1 MQNMRLFKMK
11 NIYILLVMISTIG
24 MHSCDQ
30 YLDIVPDK
38 SQEIELMFE
47 RKEAAY
53 RALATCYYYLPQE
66 DGVYSTS
73 AFASD
78 ELTTPIA
85 KETPGVELMRGKQ
98 SADRPIMGLWDD
110 TYPYGRMQ
118 ESLWKAIRAC
128 NIFIDNIDLVKDMKA
143 EEKNQWKSEAIFLKA
158 YYHFLLFRQY
168 GPIPIID
175 VNLPITAGVE
185 QVRIKRKPVDEVI
198 DYIVSTI
205 DKSITN
211 LPVRITS
218 SNNFGRIDRLIA
230 YSIKSRVLLYAASPL
245 YNGNVAFYDTFKDKD
260 GVKLFNTAFDK
271 EKWKK
276 AMEAAEMAL
285 QIAASNNVK
294 LYEFN
299 GIVPAFDT
307 LDIKQPEIK
316 ALYNY
321 RYMFT
326 ERWNQELIW
335 GNSNPVANGQW
346 WTLQAASMMINPEA
360 SSNEAAWQW
369 VSPTIQAAEAYYTK
383 NGLPIDEDLTF
394 RYNNRF
400 QLARVTAADRFNA
413 QTGST
418 IMIPNLHLGR
428 EPRFYASIGF
438 DKGIYR
444 TWGQKWNLLM
454 KKGEAHGRR
463 GNTNDY
469 VITGYVLKKVCHP
482 NSEGNAYNRLVTYPW
497 PIIRLAELYLNYA
510 EAYNEYYG
518 PDQKVYD
525 ALNKVRVR
533 SGVPT
538 VEVAWENANIAKTP
552 NKHKTTEGLREI
564 IKQERRIELAFEG
577 HRNFDVRR
585 WKEGDKYFNIP
596 VTGWSVDGSTTN
608 TFYIVKTVGQ
618 RSFITPRDY
627 LHPIKYSEM
636 LVNSN
641 LIQNPGW

>member
-1 MQNMRLFKMK
+1 MK
-11 NIYILLVMISTIG
+11 SYNKIYLSCLVITISLLSG
-24 MHSCDQ
+24 CSD

-38 SQEIELMFE
+38 AQEIELMFE

-53 RALATCYYYLPQE
+53 KALATCYHYLPQE

-98 SADRPIMGLWDD
+98 SVDNPIMGLWHD

-118 ESLWKAIRAC
+118 ESLFKAIRAC
-128 NIFIDNIDLVKDMKA
+128 NIFIENIDLVKDMKVD
-143 EEKNQWKSEAIFLKA
+143 EKETWKSEAILLKA

-168 GPIPIID
+168 GPIPIVD
-175 VNLPITAGVE
+175 VNLPITSGVQE
-185 QVRIKRKPVDEVI
+185 VRIKREPVDNVI
-198 DYIVSTI
+198 EYIVSTI
-205 DKSITN
+205 DKSIEH
-211 LPVRITS
+211 LPARISS
-218 SNNFGRIDRLIA
+218 SNDFGRIDQIIA
-230 YSIKSRVLLYAASPL
+230 YAIKSRVLLYAASPL
-245 YNGNVAFYDTFKDKD
+245 FNGNAEFYETFKDKD
-260 GVKLFNTAFDK
+260 GQKLFNTVHDQ
-271 EKWKK
+271 EKWKR
-276 AMEAAEMAL
+276 ALEATETALQMAL
-285 QIAASNNVK
+285 ANSVK
-294 LYEFN
+294 MYEFM
-299 GIVPAFDT
+299 GIVPSFDT
-307 LDIKQPEIK
+307 LDIQQPEVK

-326 ERWNQELIW
+326 ERWNSELIW
-335 GNSNPVANGQW
+335 GNSNPVNNGQW
-346 WTLQAASMMINPEA
+346 WSLQAASMMINPEA
-360 SSNEAAWQW
+360 SAQAAAWQW
-369 VSPTIQAAEAYYTK
+369 TSPTIQVVEAYYTK

-394 RYNNRF
+394 KYANRYS
-400 QLARVTAADRFNA
+400 LARVTDADKYHTM
-413 QTGST
+413 TGST

-454 KKGEAHGRR
+454 KKGEIYGRR

-482 NSEGNAYNRLVTYPW
+482 NSEGDAYNKLITYPW
-497 PIIRLAELYLNYA
+497 PIIRLSELYLNYA

-525 ALNKVRVR
+525 ALNHIRLR
-533 SGVPT
+533 SGVPK
-538 VEVAWENANIAKTP
+538 VEEAWSNPTFAKTM
-552 NKHKTTEGLREI
+552 NKHLDKDGLREI
-564 IKQERRIELAFEG
+564 IRQERQIELAFEG

-585 WKEGDKYFNIP
+585 WKEGERYFNKA
-596 VTGWSVDGSTTN
+596 VTGWSVDGTSTN
-608 TFYIVKTVGQ
+608 TFYVVKNVGQ

-627 LHPIKYSEM
+627 LFPIKYSEII
-636 LVNSN
+636 VNSN
-641 LIQNPGW
+641 LVQNPGW

>member
-1 MQNMRLFKMK
+1 MK
-11 NIYILLVMISTIG
+11 NTTIFYLLFTVFFLS
-24 MHSCDQ
+24 SCSD
-30 YLDIVPDK
+30 YLNIIPDK
-38 SQEIELMFE
+38 AQEIELMFE

-53 RALATCYYYLPQE
+53 KALATCYHYLPQE
-66 DGVYSTS
+66 DGVYSTY

-85 KETPGVELMRGKQ
+85 KETPGVEMMRGKQ
-98 SADRPIMGLWDD
+98 NADNPLMGLWHD

-118 ESLWKAIRAC
+118 ESLFKAIRAC
-128 NIFIDNIDLVKDMKA
+128 NIFIENIDLVKDMKT
-143 EEKNQWKSEAIFLKA
+143 EEKETWKAEAIFLKA

-175 VNLPITAGVE
+175 ENLPITASVE
-185 QVRIKRKPVDEVI
+185 EVRIKRKPVDEVV

-205 DKSITN
+205 DKSIEH
-211 LPVRITS
+211 LPARLTS
-218 SNNFGRIDRLIA
+218 SNELGRIDKVIA
-230 YSIKSRVLLYAASPL
+230 LSIKSRVLLYAASPL
-245 YNGNVAFYDTFKDKD
+245 FNGNAAFYDTFKDKD
-260 GVKLFNTAFDK
+260 GVRLFNSTFDK

-276 AMEAAEMAL
+276 ALDAAEVAIQSATANGLKMYEYN
-285 QIAASNNVK
+285 NNV
-294 LYEFN
+294 
-299 GIVPAFDT
+299 PSFDSV
-307 LDIKQPEIK
+307 DYRQPEVK

-326 ERWNQELIW
+326 DPWNSELIW
-335 GNSNPVANGQW
+335 GSSDPVNNGDW
-346 WTLQAASMMINPEA
+346 WSLQAASMMINPEA
-360 SSNEAAWQW
+360 SSQAAAWQW

-383 NGLPIDEDLTF
+383 NGLPIEEDITF
-394 RYNNRF
+394 KYSNRF
-400 QLARVTAADRFNA
+400 SLARVTDADKYHVMPSG
-413 QTGST
+413 GSI

-454 KKGEAHGRR
+454 KKGETYGRR

-482 NSEGNAYNRLVTYPW
+482 DSEGDSYTKLKTYPW
-497 PIIRLAELYLNYA
+497 PLIRLAELYLNYA

-525 ALNKVRVR
+525 ALNKIRVR

-538 VEVAWENANIAKTP
+538 VEEAWENPLFAKTV
-552 NKHKTTEGLREI
+552 NKHKSTDGLREI
-564 IKQERRIELAFEG
+564 IKQERRIELGFEG

-585 WKEGDKYFNIP
+585 WKEGDKYFNQA
-596 VTGWSVDGSTTN
+596 VTGWSVDGTSTG
-608 TFYIVKTVGQ
+608 TFYIVKAVGQ

-627 LHPIKYSEM
+627 LHPIKYSEII
-636 LVNSN
+636 VNSN
-641 LIQNPGW
+641 LVQNPGW

>member
-1 MQNMRLFKMK
+1 MK
-11 NIYILLVMISTIG
+11 KTYIVYLILTMFILS
-24 MHSCDQ
+24 SCSD

-38 SQEIELMFE
+38 AQEIELMFE

-53 RALATCYYYLPQE
+53 RALATCYHYLPQE

-98 SADRPIMGLWDD
+98 SVDNPIMGLWND

-118 ESLWKAIRAC
+118 ESLFKAIRAC
-128 NIFIDNIDLVKDMKA
+128 NIFIENIDLVKDMKI
-143 EEKNQWKSEAIFLKA
+143 EEKESWKSEAIFLKA

-168 GPIPIID
+168 GPIPIVD
-175 VNLPITAGVE
+175 SNLPITASVE
-185 QVRIKRKPVDEVI
+185 EVRIVRKPVDEVI

-205 DKSITN
+205 DLSITN
-211 LPVRITS
+211 LPIRITS
-218 SNNFGRIDRLIA
+218 SNDFGRIDKLIA

-245 YNGNVAFYDTFKDKD
+245 FNGNATFYDTFKDKN
-260 GVKLFNTAFDK
+260 GTKLFNTTYDK

-276 AMEAAEMAL
+276 ALDAAEYAIQL
-285 QIAASNNVK
+285 AAANGVK
-294 LYEFN
+294 MYEFE
-299 GIVPAFDT
+299 GIVPTFDT
-307 LDIKQPEIK
+307 LDIKQPEVQ

-326 ERWNQELIW
+326 ERWNSELIW
-335 GNSNPVANGQW
+335 GNSNPVNDGDW
-346 WTLQAASMMINPEA
+346 WSLQAASMMINPEA
-360 SSNEAAWQW
+360 SAQAAAWQW

-383 NGLPIDEDLTF
+383 NGLPIDQDLTF
-394 RYNNRF
+394 KYANRF
-400 QLARVTAADRFNA
+400 GLARVTDADKYHA
-413 QTGST
+413 MTGST

-454 KKGEAHGRR
+454 KKGETYGRR

-469 VITGYVLKKVCHP
+469 VISGYVLKKVCHP
-482 NSEGNAYNRLVTYPW
+482 NSEGDAYNKLVTYPW

-525 ALNKVRVR
+525 ALNNIRVR
-533 SGVPT
+533 SDVPT
-538 VEVAWENANIAKTP
+538 VEAAWSNPLLARTLD
-552 NKHKTTEGLREI
+552 KHKSQDGLRDI
-564 IKQERRIELAFEG
+564 IRQERRIELAFEG

-585 WKEGDKYFNIP
+585 WLEGDQYFNNP
-596 VTGWSVDGSTTN
+596 VTGWSVDGSSTS
-608 TFYIVKTVGQ
+608 TFYVVKTIGQ

-627 LHPIKYSEM
+627 LFPIKYSEI

-641 LIQNPGW
+641 LVQNPGW

>member
-1 MQNMRLFKMK
+1 MKIFNMKK
-11 NIYILLVMISTIG
+11 TYILFAIISTLALN
-24 MHSCDQ
+24 SCDS

-38 SQEIELMFE
+38 AQEIELMFE

-53 RALATCYYYLPQE
+53 RALATCYHYLPQE
-66 DGVYSTS
+66 DGVYSTT

-98 SADRPIMGLWDD
+98 SVDNPIMGLWHD

-118 ESLWKAIRAC
+118 ESLFKAIRAC
-128 NIFIDNIDLVKDMKA
+128 NIFIENIDMVKDMKTD
-143 EEKNQWKSEAIFLKA
+143 EKATWKSEAIFLKA

-168 GPIPIID
+168 GPVPIVD

-185 QVRIKRKPVDEVI
+185 EVRIKRRTVDEVV

-205 DKSITN
+205 DKSIPN
-211 LPVRITS
+211 LPTRITS
-218 SNNFGRIDRLIA
+218 SNDFGRIDKLIA

-245 YNGNVAFYDTFKDKD
+245 FNGNASFYDTFKDKD
-260 GVKLFNTAFDK
+260 GVKLFNTTYDK

-276 AMEAAEMAL
+276 ALDAAEYAL
-285 QIAASNNVK
+285 QLATANSVK

-299 GIVPAFDT
+299 GIVPTFDT
-307 LDIKQPEIK
+307 LDIKQPEVQ

-326 ERWNQELIW
+326 ERWNSELIW
-335 GNSNPVANGQW
+335 GNSNPVNNGQW
-346 WTLQAASMMINPEA
+346 WTLQAASMMINPDA
-360 SSNEAAWQW
+360 SAQAAAWQW

-394 RYNNRF
+394 KYANRYS
-400 QLARVTAADRFNA
+400 LARVTDADKYHA
-413 QTGST
+413 MTGST

-454 KKGEAHGRR
+454 KKGEAYGRR

-482 NSEGNAYNRLVTYPW
+482 NSEGDAYTKLVTYPW
-497 PIIRLAELYLNYA
+497 PIIRMAELYLNYA

-525 ALNKVRVR
+525 ALNKIRVR

-538 VEVAWENANIAKTP
+538 VEAAWENPLLAKTV
-552 NKHKTTEGLREI
+552 NKHKTLEGLREI

-608 TFYIVKTVGQ
+608 TFYVVKIVGQ

-641 LIQNPGW
+641 LVQNPGW

>member
-1 MQNMRLFKMK
+1 MK
-11 NIYILLVMISTIG
+11 NKFIILIIISIATLY
-24 MHSCDQ
+24 SCDG
-30 YLDIVPDK
+30 YLDIIPDK
-38 SQEIELMFE
+38 TQEIEMMFE
-47 RKEAAY
+47 RKEAAF
-53 RALATCYYYLPQE
+53 RALATCYHYLPQE

-98 SADRPIMGLWDD
+98 TVDNPIMGLWDD
-110 TYPYGRMQ
+110 TYPAGRMQ
-118 ESLWKAIRAC
+118 ESLFKAIRAC
-128 NIFIDNIDLVKDMKA
+128 NILIDNIDKVRDMKTN
-143 EEKNQWKSEAIFLKA
+143 EKTTWKAEAIFLKA

-168 GPIPIID
+168 GPIPIVDI
-175 VNLPITAGVE
+175 NLPITAGVE
-185 QVRIKRKPVDEVI
+185 EVRINRKPVDEVVE
-198 DYIVSTI
+198 YIVSTI
-205 DKSITN
+205 NKAIPN
-211 LPVRITS
+211 LPTRITS
-218 SNNFGRIDRLIA
+218 SNDLGRVDQLIA

-245 YNGNVAFYDTFKDKD
+245 FNGNAAFYDTFKDKN
-260 GVKLFNTAFDK
+260 GVKLFNSIYDK

-276 AMEAAEMAL
+276 ALDASEYAL
-285 QIAASNNVK
+285 QFALDNGVK
-294 LYEFN
+294 LYEYN
-299 GIVPAFDT
+299 DKVPAFDSV
-307 LDIKQPEIK
+307 DYKQAEVK

-326 ERWNQELIW
+326 SPWNSELVW
-335 GNSNPVANGQW
+335 GNSNPVTNGQW
-346 WTLQAASMMINPEA
+346 WSLQAASMMINPDA
-360 SSNEAAWQW
+360 SSQAAAWQW

-394 RYNNRF
+394 KYTNRYS
-400 QLARVTAADRFNA
+400 LARVTDADKFHA
-413 QTGST
+413 VTGST
-418 IMIPNLHLGR
+418 VMIPNLHLGR

-454 KKGEAHGRR
+454 KKGETYGRR
-463 GNTNDY
+463 GSTNDY
-469 VITGYVLKKVCHP
+469 VVTGYVLKKVCHP
-482 NSEGNAYNRLVTYPW
+482 DSEGDAYNKLVTYPW
-497 PIIRLAELYLNYA
+497 PIVRLAELYLNYA

-525 ALNKVRVR
+525 ALNKIRVR

-538 VEVAWENANIAKTP
+538 IEAAWENPALAKTL
-552 NKHKTTEGLREI
+552 NKHKSKEGLREI

-585 WKEGDKYFNIP
+585 WKEGDKYFNTP
-596 VTGWSVDGSTTN
+596 VTGWSVDGTTTN
-608 TFYIVKTVGQ
+608 TFYVVKIVGQ

-636 LVNSN
+636 IVNSN
-641 LIQNPGW
+641 LVQNPGW

>member
-1 MQNMRLFKMK
+1 MK
-11 NIYILLVMISTIG
+11 KINIITLIIFAFLLN
-24 MHSCDQ
+24 SCAD

-38 SQEIELMFE
+38 AQEIELMFE

-53 RALATCYYYLPQE
+53 KALATCYHYLPQE
-66 DGVYSTS
+66 DGVYSTY

-85 KETPGVELMRGKQ
+85 KETPGVEMMRGKQ
-98 SADRPIMGLWDD
+98 TADNPLMGLWHD
-110 TYPYGRMQ
+110 TYPYGRTQ
-118 ESLWKAIRAC
+118 ESLFKAIRAC
-128 NIFIDNIDLVKDMKA
+128 NIFIENIDLVKDMKD
-143 EEKNQWKSEAIFLKA
+143 EEKQTWKSEAIFLKA

-168 GPIPIID
+168 GPIPIVD

-185 QVRIKRKPVDEVI
+185 EVRVKREPVDKVV

-205 DKSITN
+205 DKSIEH
-211 LPVRITS
+211 LPLRITS
-218 SNNFGRIDRLIA
+218 SNELGRIDQLIA

-245 YNGNVAFYDTFKDKD
+245 FNGNAAFYDTFKDKD
-260 GVKLFNTAFDK
+260 GVKLFNTVYDK

-276 AMEAAEMAL
+276 ALDASEFAINMAVGQGL
-285 QIAASNNVK
+285 K
-294 LYEFN
+294 MYEYTDK
-299 GIVPAFDT
+299 VPAFDSV
-307 LDIKQPEIK
+307 DILQPEVQ

-326 ERWNQELIW
+326 DRWNSELIW
-335 GNSNPVANGQW
+335 GSSDPVNNGDW
-346 WTLQAASMMINPEA
+346 WSFQAAAMMINPDA
-360 SSNEAAWQW
+360 SAQAAAWQW

-394 RYNNRF
+394 KYANRYS
-400 QLARVTAADRFNA
+400 LARVTDADKYHCI
-413 QTGST
+413 TGST

-454 KKGEAHGRR
+454 KKGETYGRR

-469 VITGYVLKKVCHP
+469 VITGYVLKKICHP
-482 NSEGNAYNRLVTYPW
+482 NSEGDAYNKLVTYPW
-497 PIIRLAELYLNYA
+497 PLIRLAELYLNYA

-525 ALNKVRVR
+525 ALNKIRVR

-538 VEVAWENANIAKTP
+538 VEEAWKNPLLAKTV
-552 NKHKTTEGLREI
+552 NKHEDVDGLREI

-585 WKEGDKYFNIP
+585 WKEGDKYFNKP

-608 TFYIVKTVGQ
+608 SFYIVKTVGQ

-627 LHPIKYSEM
+627 LHPIKYSEII
-636 LVNSN
+636 VNSN
-641 LIQNPGW
+641 LAQNPGW

>member
-1 MQNMRLFKMK
+1 MKKLNIIWAIVLLFTL
-11 NIYILLVMISTIG
+11 N
-24 MHSCDQ
+24 SCAD

-53 RALATCYYYLPQE
+53 RALANCYYYLPQE

-98 SADRPIMGLWDD
+98 SVDNPLMGLWHD
-110 TYPYGRMQ
+110 TYPFGRMQ
-118 ESLWKAIRAC
+118 ESLFKGIRAC
-128 NIFIDNIDLVKDMKA
+128 NIFIENIDLVKDMRE
-143 EEKNQWKSEAIFLKA
+143 EEKSQWKSEAMFLKA
-158 YYHFLLFRQY
+158 FYHFLLFRQY

-175 VNLPITAGVE
+175 KNLPITAGVE
-185 QVRIKRKPVDEVI
+185 EVRIKRRPVDEVVS
-198 DYIVSTI
+198 YIVETI
-205 DKSITN
+205 DKSIVN
-211 LPVRITS
+211 LPLRVSS
-218 SNNFGRIDRLIA
+218 SNDLGRIDKVIA
-230 YSIKSRVLLYAASPL
+230 YAIKSRVLLYAASPL
-245 YNGNVAFYDTFKDKD
+245 FNGNAQFYETFKNVD
-260 GVKLFNTAFDK
+260 GEKLFATNASQ
-271 EKWKK
+271 EKWK
-276 AMEAAEMAL
+276 AALDASEQAL
-285 QIAASNNVK
+285 QLALANGAK

-299 GIVPAFDT
+299 GVVPVFDT
-307 LDIKQPEIK
+307 LDYQQPEIK
-316 ALYNY
+316 SLYNY

-326 ERWNQELIW
+326 DRWNAELLW

-346 WTLQAASMMINPEA
+346 WSLQAASMMINPDA
-360 SSNEAAWQW
+360 SAQAAAWQW
-369 VSPTIQAAEAYYTK
+369 VSPTIQAAEAYYSK

-394 RYNNRF
+394 RYNNRYS
-400 QLARVTAADRFNA
+400 LTRVTEADKLYV

-418 IMIPNLHLGR
+418 IMIPNLHLNR

-438 DKGIYR
+438 DKAIYR
-444 TWGQKWNLLM
+444 TWGQKWNLQM
-454 KKGEAHGRR
+454 KRGETHGRR

-482 NSEGNAYNRLVTYPW
+482 NSEGDAFNKLVTYPW

-525 ALNKVRVR
+525 ALNAVRTR

-538 VEVAWENANIAKTP
+538 VEAAWENAAIAKTH
-552 NKHKTTEGLREI
+552 NKHKTAEGLREI

-585 WKEGDKYFNIP
+585 WKEADKYFNMP
-596 VTGWSVDGSTTN
+596 VTGWSVDGATTN
-608 TFYIVKTVGQ
+608 TFYMVKNVGQ

-627 LHPIKYSEM
+627 LFPIKYSEM

-641 LIQNPGW
+641 LVQNPGW

>member
-1 MQNMRLFKMK
+1 MLKLK
-11 NIYILLVMISTIG
+11 NIYLLFAILSTVALN
-24 MHSCDQ
+24 SCDN

-38 SQEIELMFE
+38 TQEIELMFE

-53 RALATCYYYLPQE
+53 RALATCYHYLPQE

-98 SADRPIMGLWDD
+98 SADNPIMGLWDD
-110 TYPYGRMQ
+110 TYPYGRTQ
-118 ESLWKAIRAC
+118 ESLFKAIRAC
-128 NIFIDNIDLVKDMKA
+128 NTFIENIDLVKDMKT
-143 EEKNQWKSEAIFLKA
+143 EEKEAWKSEVIFLKA

-168 GPIPIID
+168 GPIPIVD
-175 VNLPITAGVE
+175 KNLPITAGVE
-185 QVRIKRKPVDEVI
+185 EVRIKRRPVDEVI

-211 LPVRITS
+211 LPTRITS
-218 SNNFGRIDRLIA
+218 SNDLGRIDKVIA

-245 YNGNVAFYDTFKDKD
+245 FNGNATFYDTFKDKD
-260 GVKLFNTAFDK
+260 GVKLFNTTYDK

-276 AMEAAEMAL
+276 ALDAAEQAIQL
-285 QIAASNNVK
+285 AEANNVK
-294 LYEFN
+294 MYEFN
-299 GIVPAFDT
+299 GVVPSFDT
-307 LDIKQPEIK
+307 LDIKQPEVK

-326 ERWNQELIW
+326 ERWNSELIW
-335 GNSNPVANGQW
+335 GNSNPVHNGQW
-346 WTLQAASMMINPEA
+346 WSLQAASMMINPDA
-360 SSNEAAWQW
+360 SAQEGAWQW
-369 VSPTIQAAEAYYTK
+369 VSPTIQAVEAYYTK

-394 RYNNRF
+394 KYANRYS
-400 QLARVTAADRFNA
+400 LARVTSDDKYHVMAGTA
-413 QTGST
+413 

-444 TWGQKWNLLM
+444 TWGQKWNLQM
-454 KKGEAHGRR
+454 KKGEIHGRHA
-463 GNTNDY
+463 NSNDY

-482 NSEGNAYNRLVTYPW
+482 NSEGEAYTKLIVYPW

-538 VEVAWENANIAKTP
+538 VEEAWGNPAIAKTL
-552 NKHKTTEGLREI
+552 NKHKSPEGLREI

-585 WKEGDKYFNIP
+585 WKEADKYFNIP
-596 VTGWSVDGSTTN
+596 VTGWSVDGSATN
-608 TFYIVKTVGQ
+608 TFYVVKTVGQ

-641 LIQNPGW
+641 LVQNPGW

>member
-1 MQNMRLFKMK
+1 MKMLK
-11 NIYILLVMISTIG
+11 IDKPFIILAIISTLG
-24 MHSCDQ
+24 LNSCDN

-38 SQEIELMFE
+38 TQEIELMFE

-53 RALATCYYYLPQE
+53 RALATCYHYLPQE

-98 SADRPIMGLWDD
+98 SVDNPIMGLWDD
-110 TYPYGRMQ
+110 TYPYGRSQ
-118 ESLWKAIRAC
+118 ESLFKAIRAC
-128 NIFIDNIDLVKDMKA
+128 NIFIENIDLVKDMKT
-143 EEKNQWKSEAIFLKA
+143 EEKETWKSEAIFLKA
-158 YYHFLLFRQY
+158 FYHFLLFRQY
-168 GPIPIID
+168 GPIPVID
-175 VNLPITAGVE
+175 VNLPITAGVDE
-185 QVRIKRKPVDEVI
+185 VRIKRKTVDEVI

-211 LPVRITS
+211 LPTRVTS
-218 SNNFGRIDRLIA
+218 SNDFGRIDKLIA

-245 YNGNVAFYDTFKDKD
+245 FNGNATFYDTFKDKD
-260 GVKLFNTAFDK
+260 GVKLFNTTYDR

-276 AMEAAEMAL
+276 ALDAAETAIQMAE
-285 QIAASNNVK
+285 ANNVK
-294 LYEFN
+294 LYEFS
-299 GIVPAFDT
+299 GIVPVFDT
-307 LDIKQPEIK
+307 LDIKQPEVK

-326 ERWNQELIW
+326 ERWNSELIW
-335 GNSNPVANGQW
+335 GNSNPVNNGQW
-346 WTLQAASMMINPEA
+346 WSLQAASMMINPDA
-360 SSNEAAWQW
+360 SAQAAAWQW

-394 RYNNRF
+394 KYTNRYS
-400 QLARVTAADRFNA
+400 LARVTDADKYHA
-413 QTGST
+413 MTGTT

-444 TWGQKWNLLM
+444 TWGQKWSLLL
-454 KKGEAHGRR
+454 KKGETYGRR

-482 NSEGNAYNRLVTYPW
+482 NSEGDAYNKLVTYPW

-525 ALNKVRVR
+525 ALNKVRIR

-538 VEVAWENANIAKTP
+538 VEESWENPTYAKTL
-552 NKHKTTEGLREI
+552 NKHKTPEGLREI
-564 IKQERRIELAFEG
+564 IKQERRIEMAFEG

-585 WKEGDKYFNIP
+585 WKEADKYFNIP

-636 LVNSN
+636 LINSN
-641 LIQNPGW
+641 LVQNPGW

>member
-1 MQNMRLFKMK
+1 MK
-11 NIYILLVMISTIG
+11 KTYIVYLILSMFILG
-24 MHSCDQ
+24 SCSD

-38 SQEIELMFE
+38 AQEIELMFE

-53 RALATCYYYLPQE
+53 RALATCYHYLPQE

-98 SADRPIMGLWDD
+98 SVDNPIMGLWND

-118 ESLWKAIRAC
+118 ESLFKAIRAC
-128 NIFIDNIDLVKDMKA
+128 NIFIENIDLVKDMKT
-143 EEKNQWKSEAIFLKA
+143 EEKESWKSEAIFLKA

-168 GPIPIID
+168 GPIPIVD
-175 VNLPITAGVE
+175 SNLPITASVE
-185 QVRIKRKPVDEVI
+185 EVRIMRKPVDEVI

-205 DKSITN
+205 DRSITN
-211 LPVRITS
+211 LPIRITS
-218 SNNFGRIDRLIA
+218 SNDFGRIDKLIA

-245 YNGNVAFYDTFKDKD
+245 FNGNATFYDTFKDKN
-260 GVKLFNTAFDK
+260 GVKLFNTTFDK

-276 AMEAAEMAL
+276 ALDAAEYAIQL
-285 QIAASNNVK
+285 AASNGVK
-294 LYEFN
+294 MYEFE
-299 GIVPAFDT
+299 GIVPTFDT
-307 LDIKQPEIK
+307 LDIKQPEVQ

-326 ERWNQELIW
+326 ERWNSELIW
-335 GNSNPVANGQW
+335 GNSNPVDNGDW
-346 WTLQAASMMINPEA
+346 WSLQAASMMINPEA
-360 SSNEAAWQW
+360 SAQAAAWQW

-383 NGLPIDEDLTF
+383 NGLPIDQDLTF
-394 RYNNRF
+394 KYANRF
-400 QLARVTAADRFNA
+400 SLARVTDADKYHA
-413 QTGST
+413 MTGST

-454 KKGEAHGRR
+454 KKGETYGRR

-469 VITGYVLKKVCHP
+469 VISGYVLKKVCHP
-482 NSEGNAYNRLVTYPW
+482 NSEGDAYNKLVTYPW

-525 ALNKVRVR
+525 ALNKIRVR
-533 SGVPT
+533 SDVPT
-538 VEVAWENANIAKTP
+538 VEAAWSNPLQARTLD
-552 NKHKTTEGLREI
+552 KHKSQDGLREI
-564 IKQERRIELAFEG
+564 IRQERRIELAFEG

-585 WKEGDKYFNIP
+585 WLEGDQYFNNP
-596 VTGWSVDGSTTN
+596 VTGWSVDGSSTS
-608 TFYIVKTVGQ
+608 TFYVVKTIGQ

-627 LHPIKYSEM
+627 LFPIKYSEI

-641 LIQNPGW
+641 LVQNPGW